1 MQIKK
6 KKQLTVEMNG
16 DNAQIKAKEVSDAP
30 QAKAKEAMP
39 MSVSASLQS
48 LKKAPS
54 ISANVASAGHS
65 LPSAKTEAMDTGHS
79 EAYKERIKKR
89 AK

>member
-6 KKQLTVEMNG
+6 KKVHSGETASTGENG
-16 DNAQIKAKEVSDAP
+16 MGDVAKEPKS
-30 QAKAKEAMP
+30 MP
-39 MSVSASLQS
+39 MSIAASLSS
-48 LKKAPS
+48 LKKQP
-54 ISANVASAGHS
+54 SANGGQLGGAI
-65 LPSAKTEAMDTGHS
+65 PSAKTEAMDTGHS

>member
-6 KKQLTVEMNG
+6 KKVHSGVTATTGENG
-16 DNAQIKAKEVSDAP
+16 MGEVAKE
-30 QAKAKEAMP
+30 AKAMP
-39 MSVSASLQS
+39 MSVSASLSS
-48 LKKAPS
+48 LKKKPS
-54 ISANVASAGHS
+54 MPSATTGESGIA
-65 LPSAKTEAMDTGHS
+65 LPSAKTEAMDSGHS